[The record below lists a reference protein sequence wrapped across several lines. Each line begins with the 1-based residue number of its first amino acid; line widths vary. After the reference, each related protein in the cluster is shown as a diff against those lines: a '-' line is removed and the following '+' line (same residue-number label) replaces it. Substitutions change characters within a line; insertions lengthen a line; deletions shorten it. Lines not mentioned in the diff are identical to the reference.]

1 MQTHDSAP
9 PRRQRR
15 RPQISCTE
23 CRRRK
28 QKCNPRKDGPCA
40 NCLRRYPPVPCYV
53 QDLDDPNIGCGAPQ
67 KVTLQSETTLR
78 FVDHGPGPRDS
89 ISSPLHESHP
99 ANYPAIPLSRIL
111 HPIEDPSPYH
121 EAVHAMK
128 QEIKQYIVDD
138 VEKVHPDSV
147 ENGPPSENKLE
158 LVQKRLKY
166 MDPGMQEAMHNRLES
181 PSMVGGVLSMLNTF
195 NTMPVKTTLRNTELF
210 YFFHNFVAPTFCS
223 VDGGS
228 IPPLFAAEILPWM
241 MKSPLMPNVAILM
254 ASAAQNHAGM
264 VKNSETL
271 IIKSHVLSLVNRFI
285 QEDFFLVGNQA
296 LRIVIHLVVLEM
308 FWGNA
313 ENIWPHMEGIKQML
327 KIRGGLVGMNDPLN
341 AHVLIVTDYEL
352 ACAFER
358 ELDLQSMET
367 AISTELPIRENYPA
381 KARCPVLPYPSTF
394 QECRET
400 LSLSITAAEILD
412 DVRFLTTSITSCFL
426 SPELE
431 PTKTSKIQSTAAWL
445 HKRIEAIPALEIV
458 SITPTSDIIID
469 TIRLSALV
477 YTSAIQTL
485 TPLSQNF
492 PPDLQERMHSNI
504 SLVGLRN
511 WKEIPGIFLWILL
524 VATPCAK
531 DDYRGRFLR
540 KQMACTG
547 MAIGLEDFL
556 LGTACLRAF
565 WLVQRWIAREGG
577 EGCLDVEGEAEAE
590 NNVAL
595 LA

>member
-1 MQTHDSAP
+1 
-9 PRRQRR
+9 
-15 RPQISCTE
+15 
-23 CRRRK
+23 
-28 QKCNPRKDGPCA
+28 
-40 NCLRRYPPVPCYV
+40 
-53 QDLDDPNIGCGAPQ
+53 
-67 KVTLQSETTLR
+67 
-78 FVDHGPGPRDS
+78 
-89 ISSPLHESHP
+89 
-99 ANYPAIPLSRIL
+99 
-111 HPIEDPSPYH
+111 
-121 EAVHAMK
+121 
-128 QEIKQYIVDD
+128 
-138 VEKVHPDSV
+138 
-147 ENGPPSENKLE
+147 
-158 LVQKRLKY
+158 
-166 MDPGMQEAMHNRLES
+166 
-181 PSMVGGVLSMLNTF
+181 
-195 NTMPVKTTLRNTELF
+195 MPVKTTLRNTELF
-210 YFFHNFVAPTFCS
+210 HFFHNFVAPTFCS

-264 VKNSETL
+264 VKHSETL
-271 IIKSHVLSLVNRFI
+271 LIKSHVLSLVNKFI

-327 KIRGGLVGMNDPLN
+327 KLRGGLQGMNDPLN

-358 ELDLQSMET
+358 ELDLQSMES
-367 AISTELPIRENYPA
+367 AIATPLPIRENYPA
-381 KARCPVLPYPSTF
+381 KARCPVLPYPTTF
-394 QECRET
+394 RECKET
-400 LSLSITAAEILD
+400 LNLTLTAAEILD

-445 HKRIEAIPALEIV
+445 HKRVSAIPPLETV
-458 SITPTSDIIID
+458 AITPTSDIIID

-492 PPDLQERMHSNI
+492 LPDLQERMYSNI

-524 VATPCAK
+524 VAAPCAR
-531 DDYRGRFLR
+531 DDHRGRFLR

-565 WLVQRWIAREGG
+565 WLVQRWIAREGVG
-577 EGCLDVEGEAEAE
+577 VGVDVEDEADADAE
-590 NNVAL
+590 DDVAL
-595 LA
+595 VAK

>member
-1 MQTHDSAP
+1 MTVQPDHRMPMSW
-9 PRRQRR
+9 
-15 RPQISCTE
+15 
-23 CRRRK
+23 
-28 QKCNPRKDGPCA
+28 CNPRKDGPCA

-53 QDLDDPNIGCGAPQ
+53 QELDDPNDGHGATR
-67 KVTLQSETTLR
+67 KNSLQSEHSLR
-78 FVDHGPGPRDS
+78 FADHGTSSGSSSSTSPS
-89 ISSPLHESHP
+89 IQEPQPPTYS
-99 ANYPAIPLSRIL
+99 AIPLSRIL
-111 HPIEDPSPYH
+111 HPIEDPYPYH
-121 EAVHAMK
+121 EAILAIK
-128 QEIKQYIVDD
+128 QEIKQAIVDD
-138 VEKVHPDSV
+138 TGEVQPGFVEDES
-147 ENGPPSENKLE
+147 PSENKLE
-158 LVQKRLKY
+158 LVHKRLKF
-166 MDPGMQEAMHNRLES
+166 MDPGMQEAMHKRLDS
-181 PSMVGGVLSMLNTF
+181 PRMVGGVLSMLNTF

-210 YFFHNFVAPTFCS
+210 HFFHNFVAPTFCS

-264 VKNSETL
+264 VKHSETL
-271 IIKSHVLSLVNRFI
+271 MIKAHVLSLVNKFI

-296 LRIVIHLVVLEM
+296 LRIVIHLVVLEL

-313 ENIWPHMEGIKQML
+313 ESIWPHMQGIKQML
-327 KIRGGLVGMNDPLN
+327 KLRGGLQGMNDPLN

-358 ELDLQSMET
+358 ELDLQSMES
-367 AISTELPIRENYPA
+367 AIATQLPIRDNYPA
-381 KARCPVLPYPSTF
+381 RARCPVLPYPTTF
-394 QECRET
+394 QECKET
-400 LSLSITAAEILD
+400 LSLSLTAAEILD
-412 DVRFLTTSITSCFL
+412 DVRFLTTSITACFL
-426 SPELE
+426 LPELE

-445 HKRIEAIPALEIV
+445 HKRISAIPPLEIV

-492 PPDLQERMHSNI
+492 SPDLQERMYSNL
-504 SLVGLRN
+504 SLVGLHN

-524 VATPCAK
+524 VAAPCAK
-531 DDYRGRFLR
+531 DDHRGRFLR

-565 WLVQRWIAREGG
+565 WLVQRWIAREGLEPHG
-577 EGCLDVEGEAEAE
+577 DVDAEAEAGPDT
-590 NNVAL
+590 ASQS
-595 LA
+595 